1 MTQPRLQRTTRGMLS
16 TSREPSLE
24 PSLTHIYIYIIYVL
38 WYIFTGRYLLDA
50 SELLR
55 GMLIITAGEHDLSAP
70 EFGLQTHLKGH
81 AVVSLALPGV
91 PIAGWDAPAVSRL
104 QQAAA
109 SASETPVSS
118 PWLVWFHG
126 ATDCMDEA
134 FDLEIYMH
142 SVLALLQ
149 SIEQALGCTQ
159 LRVLI
164 VAPTGCSME

>member
-16 TSREPSLE
+16 TSTEPSLE
-24 PSLTHIYIYIIYVL
+24 PSSR
-38 WYIFTGRYLLDA
+38 GSRYFMGFGH
-50 SELLR
+50 S

-70 EFGLQTHLKGH
+70 EFGLQTQLQGH